1 MLLPL
6 LAVLCTQLAGVAADD
21 ATIGTDG
28 FTARVDAL
36 GLLRGV
42 PAGARP
48 VDGPRVAR
56 AGAPAAEWFGVAFDE
71 GEGRLAFGGAGA
83 RPDWA
88 GRASVEP
95 VSFDSD
101 GRSALSIARAGDLLV
116 RTEMSFDADGPYLLV
131 AVELTNTGAGTLHDL
146 VYSREWSVAPEAGFT
161 FPEDAAESPAPAGI
175 ARRFWDLGDLPP
187 GASAGLGLSWVPLDA
202 KAPAGALTPGALAA
216 GAPDGSVDVPLEFF
230 KPPEVP
236 TGLKFGKTN
245 GISFGDYD
253 ADGWPDV
260 FACHA
265 GRLWRNVQGT
275 GWVDVA
281 DLDET
286 VLPPTTRRY
295 GASFGDYD
303 DDGRPDIGTE
313 PRLVASGDT
322 CFHLAHNL
330 GGARFADVAI
340 DPAILDVQPCQ
351 SYSET
356 ICWGDV
362 DHDGRLDMFFPVY
375 PPSFGSPG
383 NFFLYNLG
391 DSGPDGATRFTES
404 SAAVGLDNPPGAAR
418 PEGAQFVD
426 IDFDGDIDLY
436 SNGTLYRNLSTPGA
450 PLFEPMKQT
459 GSGILNSNKLEE
471 GAAFFD
477 YDLDGDFDLGIVFS
491 SVSIGVNVYECRGD
505 GSFFQLDQA
514 LIDSPN
520 IGLDLGLSAE
530 DWDND
535 GDVDFTTREVFR
547 RNMVLEEGARH
558 FKVATHTIP
567 ADHIDAATPAWGD
580 WDKDGDLDC
589 ALGNWAEAGR
599 FYFNTLYGPETPP
612 AEKRHVRVRVMRDS
626 ETLDRGLETEYGAAV
641 EIVLRGDG
649 SGHRWRKF
657 VASSAGYLNQNEYVL
672 HFALPPDPAPD
683 DAGEDWHFDVRA
695 DLLAPGGGS
704 RRVDKLVNPL
714 LGDLNLADLSEGERE
729 IVVYRSGRVVLQGRI
744 DATPQQ
750 PATGV
755 LITTGGGLAT
765 PPVDAPLPEPQPAPG
780 ADHWVG
786 LAFDTRDIDERRVA
800 EIVLDG
806 QLGEPVEC
814 GASSPANLILWDV
827 TDPAAPVLSGALAAT
842 TSERNARSY
851 IAAGLPLRQ
860 DRMYRLVAHVTQERG
875 SPIALPWGQGG
886 VAVEGGLAFDDA
898 EPCTGAA
905 AAAAALDLASV
916 PLAVRVTGASETHWT
931 RIAAGAQGR
940 AGQPRLFGE
949 GRPTGGNELHLT
961 VSHLR
966 PFSRAVLVA
975 GSAPLV
981 APLRGAVLVP
991 RPDVVLGFPTADAEG
1006 QVTVSGRWPKDTPA
1020 GFTVWLQA
1028 WVPEG
1033 DGEWS
1038 ASDGLAVT
1046 SPF

>member
-6 LAVLCTQLAGVAADD
+6 LAVLCTQLAGVAAGD
-21 ATIGTDG
+21 ATIETDG
-28 FTARVDAL
+28 FAARVDAL
-36 GLLRGV
+36 GLLREL
-42 PAGARP
+42 PAGART
-48 VDGPRVAR
+48 VDGPRVVLPG
-56 AGAPAAEWFGVAFDE
+56 GAPTEWFGIAFDE
-71 GEGRLAFGGAGA
+71 GERQLEFGGAGTQ
-83 RPDWA
+83 PDWA
-88 GRASVEP
+88 GRAAVEP
-95 VSFDSD
+95 RSFDGD
-101 GRSALSIARAGDLLV
+101 GRSALSISRAGDLLV
-116 RTEMSFDADGPYLLV
+116 RTEISFDGKGPYLLV
-131 AVELTNTGAGTLHDL
+131 AIELTNTGADTLRDL
-146 VYSREWSVAPEAGFT
+146 VYSREWSVAPEAGFS
-161 FPEDAAESPAPAGI
+161 FPEDVAVAPAPSGI
-175 ARRFWDLGDLPP
+175 ARRLWRLGDLAP
-187 GASAGLGLSWVPLDA
+187 GESAGLGLSWAPLDA
-202 KAPAGALTPGALAA
+202 AAPAGALRAGARGGALADT
-216 GAPDGSVDVPLEFF
+216 GEVDVPLEFF
-230 KPPEVP
+230 TQPDIP
-236 TGLKFGKTN
+236 TGVKFGKTN

-265 GRLWRNVQGT
+265 GRLWRNDHGT
-275 GWVDVA
+275 SWVEVA
-281 DLDET
+281 DLDDGL
-286 VLPPTTRRY
+286 LPPTTRRY

-303 DDGRPDIGTE
+303 DDGLPDIGTE

-322 CFHLAHNL
+322 CLHLAHNL
-330 GGARFADVAI
+330 GGASFVDVAI
-340 DPAILDVQPCQ
+340 DPAIVDVQPCQ
-351 SYSET
+351 SYAET

-375 PPSFGSPG
+375 PVSYGSPG

-391 DSGPDGATRFTES
+391 PTGPDGATRFTES
-404 SAAVGLDNPPGAAR
+404 SAPVGLDNPPGASR
-418 PEGAQFVD
+418 PEGAQFIDV
-426 IDFDGDIDLY
+426 DFDGDIDLY

-450 PLFEPMKQT
+450 PLFEAMKQT

-477 YDLDGDFDLGIVFS
+477 YDLDGDFDLGIVFTA
-491 SVSIGVNVYECRGD
+491 VTLGVNVFECRGD
-505 GSFFQLDQA
+505 GSFFKLDQS
-514 LIDSPN
+514 LIDSAN

-535 GDVDFTTREVFR
+535 GDMDFTTRQVFR
-547 RNMVLEEGARH
+547 RNMFLEEGTRH

-567 ADHIDAATPAWGD
+567 PDHIDSATPSWGD

-589 ALGNWAEAGR
+589 ALGNWSEAGR
-599 FYFNTLYGPETPP
+599 FYFSTLYGPETPP

-641 EIVLRGDG
+641 ELVLRGDG

-683 DAGEDWHFDVRA
+683 DAGQDWHFDVSV
-695 DLLAPGGGS
+695 DLIAPGGGL

-714 LGDLNLADLSEGERE
+714 LGDLNLADLGERE
-729 IVVYRSGRVVLQGRI
+729 IVVYRSGRVVLQGKI
-744 DATPQQ
+744 DAEPQQ
-750 PATGV
+750 PAEGV
-755 LITTGGGLAT
+755 LVTTGGGLVQ
-765 PPVDAPLPEPQPAPG
+765 PPIDAPLPEPQPAPG

-786 LAFDTRDIDERRVA
+786 LAFDVRDIDERRVA

-814 GASSPANLILWDV
+814 GADAPANLVLWDV
-827 TDPAAPVLSGALAAT
+827 TDPATPVRAGALAAT
-842 TSERNARSY
+842 TSDRNARSY
-851 IAAGLPLRQ
+851 IAAGLPLRR
-860 DRMYRLVAHVTQERG
+860 DRLYRLVAHVTQERG
-875 SPIALPWGQGG
+875 SPLALPWSQQG
-886 VAVEGGLAFDDA
+886 VTVEGGLAYDDA
-898 EPCTGAA
+898 EPCAGAA
-905 AAAAALDLASV
+905 AAAATLDLASV
-916 PLAVRVTGASETHWT
+916 PLAVRVTGAPETHWT
-931 RIAAGAQGR
+931 RIAAGAPGR
-940 AGQPRLFGE
+940 AGQPHIFGE
-949 GRPTGGNELHLT
+949 GLPTPGNELHLT
-961 VSHLR
+961 VSDLP

-981 APLRGAVLVP
+981 AALRGALLVP
-991 RPDVVLGFPTADAEG
+991 RPDVVLAFHVADAEG

-1028 WVPEG
+1028 WVPSG